1 MNAENYSAPSVF
13 KTADTDIERLDV
25 PASKTGVSTV
35 LNAAFAPIALAANT
49 APSGAKSNELKFSFS
64 IRRASGRQFHCYCD
78 GFSFLFKASIT
89 SFES

>member
-1 MNAENYSAPSVF
+1 MNADNYSAPSVF

-49 APSGAKSNELKFSFS
+49 APSGAKSNELKFSFNNPLEG
-64 IRRASGRQFHCYCD
+64 IYLDRRTFHCYCA
-78 GFSFLFKASIT
+78 GFSLLI
-89 SFES
+89 